1 MDMTQNSDS
10 SRFLTKVT
18 VLVRIREGIL
28 DPQGQAVCQALHD
41 MGEND
46 IFTIRVGK
54 IIEIFLPSSE
64 DTEERVRRWCDR
76 ILSNPLVE
84 NYEIQGIEPVRQQ
97 PMSV

>member
-1 MDMTQNSDS
+1 MTQKSDA
-10 SRFLTKVT
+10 SRPLSKVT

-46 IFTIRVGK
+46 IFTIRIGK
-54 IIEIFLPSSE
+54 IIEIVLPSTD
-64 DTEERVRRWCDR
+64 DTEARVRKWCDR

-84 NYEIQGIEPVRQQ
+84 TYEIQAIEPVRHQ
-97 PMSV
+97 PTSV